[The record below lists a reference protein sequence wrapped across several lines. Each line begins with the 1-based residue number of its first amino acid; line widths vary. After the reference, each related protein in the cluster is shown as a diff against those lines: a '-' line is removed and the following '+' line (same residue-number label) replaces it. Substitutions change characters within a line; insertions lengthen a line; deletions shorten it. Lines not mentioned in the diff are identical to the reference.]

1 MCRHFS
7 QTYAAVLA
15 KLVGVTF
22 VARLFSVMLSVIWL
36 MLSDLYNAI
45 VLAGLGV
52 LHFSCQL
59 THIVAQLPMILL
71 LKSCNA
77 LLNALTGCDNKVV
90 LLLHSSW

>member
-1 MCRHFS
+1 
-7 QTYAAVLA
+7 
-15 KLVGVTF
+15 
-22 VARLFSVMLSVIWL
+22 

-52 LHFSCQL
+52 LRFSCQL
-59 THIVAQLPMILL
+59 THIVAELPVILL

-77 LLNALTGCDNKVV
+77 LLNALAGCDNKVV